1 MTNHAAKLP
10 SAIVCCLL
18 IGFSLQGQEPPPRG
32 EKQKQ
37 ADQALKRGDAAM
49 AKGEYV
55 EALAAY
61 DEAGRG
67 KPNDPAI
74 AGRRAALR
82 SQLVQKHVDAAEHEA
97 ANGNLTGAI
106 LELRTALQ
114 IDPGNTV
121 VAEREREMKSMEE
134 DQPRSGGRDGEDAL
148 KGVPEVRPQSG
159 TKSFSLRGD
168 TRSAYNE
175 VAKAF
180 GLTATFDP
188 DLVSRQV
195 RLRVDHVDF
204 KTAMRI
210 LGDTTNTF
218 WRPLNS
224 TLIFVAADTGQKRR
238 EFGIQAEQTFNLPN
252 AVSDSDMTEIL
263 RVLREI
269 TGATHIELDM
279 KSRSVTVRN
288 TPEGLRLA
296 GELLKQIDR
305 GRGELMLQIEML
317 EVDENAARELGI
329 TPPAQVQAY
338 SLSGAEI
345 SQLQQATTIENL
357 LTILQGIFSARG
369 ITTSPTQVVPVG
381 GGKSTYLLNLPSV
394 TANFSQAL
402 SLVQSGR
409 EMLMRAQDGKPATFF
424 VGERYPVT
432 LSLLSAS
439 LGGTVIG
446 GAVTGTTFART
457 DFNVGQTPVA
467 IAAQDFNNDEQP
479 DLAVADQGDSTVTI
493 LLNQGSGIFTPA
505 LGSPITLGTSEQGPS
520 GIDSGT
526 FRLTDAT
533 HITQPADLV
542 IANASSNTVSVLL
555 GNGDG
560 TFAEAPGSPFAVGA
574 QPRAVAVADFN
585 GDGMLDFAVANTGD
599 NTISVFQGN
608 GDGTFTQFAN
618 SPFHLAAGE
627 QGPIAMVVG
636 NFRNSTTPGLAVVNV
651 TTNNVAILEAVG
663 GSAFNGAFTEETGSP
678 IGVGQLP
685 VAIASGDLNAD
696 GFPDLAVVNQTD
708 NTVTVL
714 LNNGDGTFSTA
725 AGSPLPTSSTP
736 SGVAIADFTGDG
748 LGDIAVTNNGV
759 STLGVYIGLGSGL
772 FSTRLELST
781 STGPGAVV
789 SKDLNGDGL
798 PDVALTA
805 HSGSSNQ
812 VTVFLDP
819 TSFAQSS
826 VGEIPFPGS
835 EYIDL
840 GIKVKAT
847 PTINSDDEVTL
858 QLEFEIRS
866 LAGTSVNGIPVITNR
881 TLKQTVR
888 LKEDETSMVSG
899 LLDKEETNA
908 ISGLPGFADLPLGAG
923 YAFGTQ
929 NKSSQDTEFLILITP
944 RRLRLP
950 ERSSKILFAGRGGA
964 TTGATGPVAPA
975 SGEGFVPEQRL
986 NERVQPQPGQPE
998 QPRPQPQRP
1007 EEIPP
1012 RVPQPEPNP
1021 QTQPPPG

>member
-1 MTNHAAKLP
+1 MTNHPAKFPVALL
-10 SAIVCCLL
+10 SCLL
-18 IGFSLQGQEPPPRG
+18 IGLSLQGQEPPPHS
-32 EKQKQ
+32 EAQKQ
-37 ADQALKRGDAAM
+37 AELALKRGNAAL
-49 AKGEYV
+49 AKGEYLQ
-55 EALAAY
+55 ALAAY
-61 DEAGRG
+61 DEAGRDA
-67 KPNDPAI
+67 PNDTTI
-74 AGRRAALR
+74 AVRRAVLR
-82 SQLVQKHVDAAEHEA
+82 SQLVQMHVDAAEHKA
-97 ANGNLTGAI
+97 AQGNLAGAI

-121 VAEREREMKSMEE
+121 VAERVREMKSMEE
-134 DQPRSGGRDGEDAL
+134 DLPSGKGNESEDSL
-148 KGVPEVRPQSG
+148 KGVPEARPQSG
-159 TKSFSLRGD
+159 TKSFNLRGD
-168 TRSAYNE
+168 THTLYDE
-175 VAKAF
+175 VARAF

-195 RLRVDHVDF
+195 RLRVDNVDF

-210 LGDTTNTF
+210 LGDTTGTF
-218 WRPLNS
+218 WRPLSS
-224 TLIFVAADTGQKRR
+224 TLIFVAADTAQKRR
-238 EFGIQAEQTFNLPN
+238 EFAIQGEQTFILPS
-252 AVSDSDMTEIL
+252 AVSDAEMTEIL

-279 KSRSVTVRN
+279 KSRSITVRN

-296 GELLKQIDR
+296 RELIKQIDR
-305 GRGELMLQIEML
+305 GRGELMLQIELL
-317 EVDENAARELGI
+317 EVDENAARDLGI
-329 TPPAQVQAY
+329 TPPSGAQAY
-338 SLSGAEI
+338 SLSGAELQ
-345 SQLQQATTIENL
+345 QLQQATTVENL
-357 LTILQGIFSARG
+357 LTILQGIFTARG
-369 ITTSPTQVVPVG
+369 ITTSPTQVIPVG
-381 GGKSTYLLNLPSV
+381 GGKSTYLLSLPSA

-409 EMLMRAQDGKPATFF
+409 EVLMRAQDGQPATFF

-439 LGGTVIG
+439 LGGTVVG
-446 GAVTGTTFART
+446 GSVTGTTFART

-467 IAAQDFNNDEQP
+467 IAAQDFNNDLQP
-479 DLAVADQGDSTVTI
+479 DLAVANQGDSTITI
-493 LLNQGSGIFTPA
+493 LLNQGNGIFAQAP
-505 LGSPITLGTSEQGPS
+505 GSPITLGTSEQGPS
-520 GIDSGT
+520 GIASGT

-542 IANASSNTVSVLL
+542 IANATSNTVSVLL

-560 TFAEAPGSPFAVGA
+560 TFTEAPGSPFAVGA
-574 QPRAVAVADFN
+574 QPRAVVVTDFN

-599 NTISVFQGN
+599 NTISVFKGN

-627 QGPIAMVVG
+627 QGPVAMVEG
-636 NFRNSTTPGLAVVNV
+636 NFRDSSTPGLAVVNV

-663 GSAFNGAFTEETGSP
+663 GSTFNGTFTEETGSP

-714 LNNGDGTFSTA
+714 LNNGDGTFTPA

-736 SGVAIADFTGDG
+736 SGVAIADFNADG

-805 HSGSSNQ
+805 HSASSNQ

-826 VGEIPFPGS
+826 VGQVPFPGS

-840 GIKVKAT
+840 GVKLKAT

-888 LKEDETSMVSG
+888 LREDETSIVTG

-908 ISGLPGFADLPLGAG
+908 IAGLPGFAELPLGAG

-929 NKSSQDTEFLILITP
+929 SNSSQDNEFLILITP

-964 TTGATGPVAPA
+964 TTGGTGPVAPA
-975 SGEGFVPEQRL
+975 AGEGFIPEQRQ
-986 NERVQPQPGQPE
+986 NERAQPQSGQPGE
-998 QPRPQPQRP
+998 TQPEPQRPTEAQPRPQPQ
-1007 EEIPP
+1007 
-1012 RVPQPEPNP
+1012 EPN
-1021 QTQPPPG
+1021 QQSQPPPG